1 MKGVNKAIL
10 VGTVGKDPET
20 KTFQN
25 GGMLTQFAI
34 ATNES
39 WTDKN
44 TGEKKQ
50 NTEWHRI
57 VTNGKLAEIA
67 QKYVK
72 QGMKIYIEGSIKTR
86 QWTDQNGQDRYVTEI
101 QCQNMQMLDSP
112 NQGQNNQQRQNNQ
125 GQQGFQPR
133 QQNGGY
139 NQQPDPDD
147 LPY

>member
-20 KTFQN
+20 KTFPN

-34 ATNES
+34 ATNEN

-44 TGEKKQ
+44 TGEKKSS
-50 NTEWHRI
+50 TEWHRI
-57 VTNGKLAEIA
+57 VINGKLAEIA

-72 QGMKIYIEGSIKTR
+72 QGMKVYIEGSIKTR
-86 QWTDQNGQDRYVTEI
+86 QWTDQNGQERYVTEI

-112 NQGQNNQQRQNNQ
+112 NQGQNKQQ
-125 GQQGFQPR
+125 GQSYNSGYGNQAPM
-133 QQNGGY
+133 QNR
-139 NQQPDPDD
+139 QQPDPND

>member
-44 TGEKKQ
+44 TGEKRQ
-50 NTEWHRI
+50 ETEWHRVI
-57 VTNGKLAEIA
+57 ANGKLAEIA

-72 QGMKIYIEGSIKTR
+72 KGMKLYIEGSLKTR
-86 QWTDQNGQDRYVTEI
+86 KWTDQNGHERYATEI

-112 NQGQNNQQRQNNQ
+112 NQGQNNQQGQSYNSRYSSQAPMQN
-125 GQQGFQPR
+125 R
-133 QQNGGY
+133 QQS
-139 NQQPDPDD
+139 DPND

>member
-25 GGMLTQFAI
+25 GGMLTQFSI

-44 TGEKKQ
+44 TGEKRQ
-50 NTEWHRI
+50 ETEWHRVI
-57 VTNGKLAEIA
+57 ANGRLAEIA
-67 QKYVK
+67 QQYVK
-72 QGMKIYIEGSIKTR
+72 KGMKLYIEGSLKTR
-86 QWTDQNGQDRYVTEI
+86 KWTDQNGQEKYATEI
-101 QCQNMQMLDSP
+101 QCQNLQMLDSP
-112 NQGQNNQQRQNNQ
+112 NQGQQHSGQ

-139 NQQPDPDD
+139 NQKSDPND